1 MPCTNSVASEDFAD
15 FIAPY
20 FTAPEEFMRSQGT
33 DCIDFVNSTLAVVYV
48 PLSTVTPFT
57 YTSYTYSAVPKLYS
71 LLDVTSMDTAGIT
84 AASELPVLG
93 NQGAGVIV
101 GFVDTGINY
110 TDSLFRN
117 ADGSTR
123 IIGIWDQTIEPTT
136 ALDTGAFQDSDK
148 PRSISEEFNS
158 EDSRNLNL
166 SVNSNSSTNSSNFD
180 YINNGSLETAFDF
193 PALYGTQY
201 TAAQINQ
208 ALNSDDPASI
218 VPTRDENGHGTF
230 LASIAAGNRD
240 ERAGFSGAAP
250 RASIAMVKLK
260 PAKQYLRDFYLIQDG
275 TDAYQENDIMMG
287 VSYLY
292 FLARK
297 YSMPLVVCI
306 PLGTNMGSHMGMSRL
321 GQYLNQVS
329 LSNGSAVITAAGNET
344 GARHHFRAVMDAD
357 TDEVT
362 AELRVGEREAGF
374 SMELWAEDVGVYTV
388 GFISPTGEV
397 AREISVPLR
406 GENTVSFLLEQSQ
419 ITVYTQIADVSA
431 GSQFIFMRF
440 EKPMSGIWRILIRN
454 SLDIRETFHLWLP
467 VRGFISDETYFLRP
481 DPDTIV
487 TDPGNAQYP
496 ITVTA
501 YDHTRNSIYIHA
513 SRGYSRSG
521 QIKPDLAAPGV
532 NILGASASGRRLTR
546 MSGTS
551 VSAAHLAG
559 AAAILLHWG
568 VLDGNYPYLNTPVL
582 KSIFVRGAQRNPALT
597 YPNREFGYGTL
608 DLYEAFLRLR
618 NI

>member
-1 MPCTNSVASEDFAD
+1 MSCTNSVASEDFAD

-20 FTAPEEFMRSQGT
+20 FTTPEEFIRSQGT

-48 PLSTVTPFT
+48 PLSTVTPST

-71 LLDVTSMDTAGIT
+71 LLDVTSMDAAGIT
-84 AASELPVLG
+84 PAGELPVLN

-117 ADGSTR
+117 VDGSTR
-123 IIGIWDQTIEPTT
+123 IIGIWDQTNN
-136 ALDTGAFQDSDK
+136 SD
-148 PRSISEEFNS
+148 
-158 EDSRNLNL
+158 
-166 SVNSNSSTNSSNFD
+166 NSNNIEN
-180 YINNGSLETAFDF
+180 ETVKPFSAFS
-193 PALYGTQY
+193 ALYGTQY
-201 TAAQINQ
+201 TAEEINL
-208 ALNSDDPASI
+208 ALNSDNPASI

-250 RASIAMVKLK
+250 QASIAMVKLK

-275 TDAYQENDIMMG
+275 AEAYQENDIMMG

-306 PLGTNMGSHMGMSRL
+306 PLGTNIGSHMGMSRL

-374 SMELWAEDVGVYTV
+374 SMELWAENMGVYTV

-406 GENTVSFLLEQSQ
+406 GENTVSFLLEQTQ

-440 EKPMSGIWRILIRN
+440 ETPMSGIWRILIRN

-467 VRGFISDETYFLRP
+467 VRGFITDETYFLRP
-481 DPDTIV
+481 DPDTII
-487 TDPGNAQYP
+487 TDPGNARYP

-501 YDHTRNSIYIHA
+501 YDHTKNSIYIHA
-513 SRGYSRSG
+513 SRGYSLSG
-521 QIKPDLAAPGV
+521 RIKPDLAAPGV
-532 NILGASASGRRLTR
+532 NILGASVSGRRLTR

-559 AAAILLHWG
+559 AAAILLNWG
-568 VLDGNYPYLNTPVL
+568 VLNANYPYLNTPVL

-608 DLYEAFLRLR
+608 VLYEAFLHLR
-618 NI
+618 NL

>member
-1 MPCTNSVASEDFAD
+1 MSCTNSVASEDFAD

-20 FTAPEEFMRSQGT
+20 FTTPEEFIRSQGT

-48 PLSTVTPFT
+48 PLSTVTPST

-71 LLDVTSMDTAGIT
+71 LLDVTSMDAAGIT
-84 AASELPVLG
+84 PAGELPVLN

-117 ADGSTR
+117 VDGSTR
-123 IIGIWDQTIEPTT
+123 IIGIWDQTNN
-136 ALDTGAFQDSDK
+136 SD
-148 PRSISEEFNS
+148 
-158 EDSRNLNL
+158 
-166 SVNSNSSTNSSNFD
+166 NSNNIEN
-180 YINNGSLETAFDF
+180 ETAKPFSAF
-193 PALYGTQY
+193 SALYGTQY
-201 TAAQINQ
+201 TAEEINL
-208 ALNSDDPASI
+208 ALSSDNPASI

-250 RASIAMVKLK
+250 QASIAMVKLK

-275 TDAYQENDIMMG
+275 ADAYQENDIMMG

-344 GARHHFRAVMDAD
+344 GARHHFRAVMDAS

-374 SMELWAEDVGVYTV
+374 SMELWAENMGVYTV

-406 GENTVSFLLEQSQ
+406 GENTVSFLLEQTQ

-440 EKPMSGIWRILIRN
+440 ENPMSGIWRILIRN

-467 VRGFISDETYFLRP
+467 VRGFITDETYFLRP
-481 DPDTIV
+481 DPDTII
-487 TDPGNAQYP
+487 TDPGNARYP

-501 YDHTRNSIYIHA
+501 YDHTKNSIYIHA
-513 SRGYSRSG
+513 SRGYSLSG
-521 QIKPDLAAPGV
+521 RIKPDLAAPGV
-532 NILGASASGRRLTR
+532 NILGASVSGRRLTR

-559 AAAILLHWG
+559 AAAILLNWG
-568 VLDGNYPYLNTPVL
+568 VLNANYPYLNTPVL

-608 DLYEAFLRLR
+608 NLYEAFLHLR
-618 NI
+618 NL

>member
-1 MPCTNSVASEDFAD
+1 MSCTNSVASEDFAD

-20 FTAPEEFMRSQGT
+20 FTTPEEFIRSQGT

-48 PLSTVTPFT
+48 PLSTVTPST

-71 LLDVTSMDTAGIT
+71 LLDVTSMDAAGIT
-84 AASELPVLG
+84 PAGELPVLN

-117 ADGSTR
+117 VDGSTR
-123 IIGIWDQTIEPTT
+123 IIGIWDQTNN
-136 ALDTGAFQDSDK
+136 SD
-148 PRSISEEFNS
+148 
-158 EDSRNLNL
+158 
-166 SVNSNSSTNSSNFD
+166 NSNNIEN
-180 YINNGSLETAFDF
+180 ETAKPFSAF
-193 PALYGTQY
+193 SALYGTQY
-201 TAAQINQ
+201 TAEEINL
-208 ALNSDDPASI
+208 ALNSDNPASI

-250 RASIAMVKLK
+250 QASIAMVKLK

-275 TDAYQENDIMMG
+275 ADAYQENDLMMG

-374 SMELWAEDVGVYTV
+374 SMELWAENMGAYTV

-406 GENTVSFLLEQSQ
+406 GENTVSFLLEQTQ
-419 ITVYTQIADVSA
+419 ITVYTQIADVSS

-440 EKPMSGIWRILIRN
+440 ENPMSGIWRILIRN
-454 SLDIRETFHLWLP
+454 SLDIRETFHIWLP

-481 DPDTIV
+481 DPDTTI
-487 TDPGNAQYP
+487 TDPGNARYP

-501 YDHTRNSIYIHA
+501 YDHTKNSIYIHA
-513 SRGYSRSG
+513 SRGYSLSG
-521 QIKPDLAAPGV
+521 RIKPDLAAPGV
-532 NILGASASGRRLTR
+532 NILGASVSGRRLTR

-559 AAAILLHWG
+559 AAAILLNWG
-568 VLDGNYPYLNTPVL
+568 VLNANYPYLNTPVL

-608 DLYEAFLRLR
+608 NLYEAFLHLR
-618 NI
+618 NL

>member
-1 MPCTNSVASEDFAD
+1 MSCTNSVASEDFAD

-20 FTAPEEFMRSQGT
+20 FTTPEEFIRSQGT

-71 LLDVTSMDTAGIT
+71 LLDVTSMDAAGIT
-84 AASELPVLG
+84 PAGELPVLN

-117 ADGSTR
+117 VDGSTR
-123 IIGIWDQTIEPTT
+123 IIGIWDQTNN
-136 ALDTGAFQDSDK
+136 SD
-148 PRSISEEFNS
+148 
-158 EDSRNLNL
+158 
-166 SVNSNSSTNSSNFD
+166 NSNNIEN
-180 YINNGSLETAFDF
+180 ETVKPFSAFS
-193 PALYGTQY
+193 ALYGTQY
-201 TAAQINQ
+201 TADEINL
-208 ALNSDDPASI
+208 ALNSDNPASI

-250 RASIAMVKLK
+250 QASIAMVKLK

-275 TDAYQENDIMMG
+275 AEAYQENDIMMG

-306 PLGTNMGSHMGMSRL
+306 PLGTNIGSHMGMSRL

-374 SMELWAEDVGVYTV
+374 SMELWAENMGVYTV

-406 GENTVSFLLEQSQ
+406 GENTVSFLLEQTQ

-440 EKPMSGIWRILIRN
+440 ENPMSGIWRILIRN

-467 VRGFISDETYFLRP
+467 VRGFITDETYFLRP
-481 DPDTIV
+481 DPDTTI

-532 NILGASASGRRLTR
+532 NILGASASGIRLTR

-551 VSAAHLAG
+551 VAAAHLAG

-568 VLDGNYPYLNTPVL
+568 LLNGSYPYLNTPVL

-597 YPNREFGYGTL
+597 YPNREYGYGTL
-608 DLYEAFLRLR
+608 DLHEAFLHLR
-618 NI
+618 NL

>member
-1 MPCTNSVASEDFAD
+1 MSCTNSVASEDFAD

-20 FTAPEEFMRSQGT
+20 FTTPEEFIRSQGT

-48 PLSTVTPFT
+48 PLSTVTPST

-71 LLDVTSMDTAGIT
+71 LLDVTSMDAAGIT
-84 AASELPVLG
+84 PAGELPVLN

-117 ADGSTR
+117 VDGSTR
-123 IIGIWDQTIEPTT
+123 IIGIWDQTNN
-136 ALDTGAFQDSDK
+136 SD
-148 PRSISEEFNS
+148 
-158 EDSRNLNL
+158 
-166 SVNSNSSTNSSNFD
+166 NSNNIEN
-180 YINNGSLETAFDF
+180 ETVKPFSAFS
-193 PALYGTQY
+193 ALYGTQY
-201 TAAQINQ
+201 TAEEINL
-208 ALNSDDPASI
+208 ALNSDNPASI

-250 RASIAMVKLK
+250 QASIAMVKLK

-275 TDAYQENDIMMG
+275 AEAYQENDIMMG

-306 PLGTNMGSHMGMSRL
+306 PLGTNIGSHMGMSRL

-374 SMELWAEDVGVYTV
+374 SMELWAENMGVYTV

-406 GENTVSFLLEQSQ
+406 GENTVSFLLEQTQ

-440 EKPMSGIWRILIRN
+440 ENPMSGIWRILIRN

-467 VRGFISDETYFLRP
+467 VRGFITDETYFLRP
-481 DPDTIV
+481 DPDTII
-487 TDPGNAQYP
+487 TDPGNARYP

-501 YDHTRNSIYIHA
+501 YDHTKNSIYIHA
-513 SRGYSRSG
+513 SRGYSLSG
-521 QIKPDLAAPGV
+521 RIKPDLAAPGV
-532 NILGASASGRRLTR
+532 NILGASVSGIHLTR

-559 AAAILLHWG
+559 AAAILLNWG
-568 VLDGNYPYLNTPVL
+568 VLNANYPYLNTPVL

-608 DLYEAFLRLR
+608 DLYEAFLHLR
-618 NI
+618 NL

>member
-1 MPCTNSVASEDFAD
+1 MSCTNSVASEDFAD

-20 FTAPEEFMRSQGT
+20 FTTPEEFIRSQGT

-48 PLSTVTPFT
+48 PLSTVTPST

-71 LLDVTSMDTAGIT
+71 LLDVTSMDAAGIT
-84 AASELPVLG
+84 PAGELPVLN

-117 ADGSTR
+117 VDGSTR
-123 IIGIWDQTIEPTT
+123 IIGIWDQTNN
-136 ALDTGAFQDSDK
+136 SD
-148 PRSISEEFNS
+148 
-158 EDSRNLNL
+158 
-166 SVNSNSSTNSSNFD
+166 NSNNIEN
-180 YINNGSLETAFDF
+180 ETAKPFSAF
-193 PALYGTQY
+193 SALYGTQY
-201 TAAQINQ
+201 TAEEINL
-208 ALNSDDPASI
+208 ALNSDNPASI

-250 RASIAMVKLK
+250 QASIAMVKLK

-275 TDAYQENDIMMG
+275 AEAYQENDIMMG

-344 GARHHFRAVMDAD
+344 GARHHFQAVMNAD
-357 TDEVT
+357 TDEIT
-362 AELRVGEREAGF
+362 AELRVGEQETGF
-374 SMELWAEDVGVYTV
+374 SMELWANEVGVYTV

-397 AREISVPLR
+397 AKEIPVPLR
-406 GENTVSFLLEQSQ
+406 GENTLSFLLEQTQ

-440 EKPMSGIWRILIRN
+440 ERPMSGIWRILIRN

-481 DPDTIV
+481 DPDTTI

-532 NILGASASGRRLTR
+532 NILGASASGIRLTR

-551 VSAAHLAG
+551 VAAAHLAG

-568 VLDGNYPYLNTPVL
+568 LLNGSYPYLNTPVL

-597 YPNREFGYGTL
+597 YPNREYGYGTL
-608 DLYEAFLRLR
+608 DLHEAFLHLR
-618 NI
+618 NL

>member
-1 MPCTNSVASEDFAD
+1 MSCTNSVASEDFAD

-20 FTAPEEFMRSQGT
+20 FTTPEEFIRSQGT

-48 PLSTVTPFT
+48 PLSTVTPST

-71 LLDVTSMDTAGIT
+71 LLDVTSMDAAGIT
-84 AASELPVLG
+84 PAGELPVLN

-117 ADGSTR
+117 VDGSTR
-123 IIGIWDQTIEPTT
+123 IIGIWDQTNN
-136 ALDTGAFQDSDK
+136 SD
-148 PRSISEEFNS
+148 
-158 EDSRNLNL
+158 
-166 SVNSNSSTNSSNFD
+166 NSNNIEN
-180 YINNGSLETAFDF
+180 ETAKPFSAF
-193 PALYGTQY
+193 SALYGTQY
-201 TAAQINQ
+201 TAEEINL
-208 ALNSDDPASI
+208 ALNSDNPASI

-250 RASIAMVKLK
+250 QASIAMVKLK

-275 TDAYQENDIMMG
+275 ADAYQENDIMMG

-306 PLGTNMGSHMGMSRL
+306 PLGTNIGSHMGMSRL

-344 GARHHFRAVMDAD
+344 GARHHFRAVMDAS

-374 SMELWAEDVGVYTV
+374 SMELWAENMGVYTV

-406 GENTVSFLLEQSQ
+406 GENTVSFLLEQTQ

-440 EKPMSGIWRILIRN
+440 ENPMSGIWRILIRN

-467 VRGFISDETYFLRP
+467 VRGFITDETYFLRP
-481 DPDTIV
+481 DPDTTI
-487 TDPGNAQYP
+487 TDPGNARYP

-501 YDHTRNSIYIHA
+501 YDHTKNSIYIHA
-513 SRGYSRSG
+513 SRGYSLSG
-521 QIKPDLAAPGV
+521 RIKPDLAAPGV
-532 NILGASASGRRLTR
+532 NILGASVSGRRLTR

-559 AAAILLHWG
+559 AAAILLNWG
-568 VLDGNYPYLNTPVL
+568 VLNANYPYLNTPVL

-608 DLYEAFLRLR
+608 NLYEAFLHLR
-618 NI
+618 NL

>member
-1 MPCTNSVASEDFAD
+1 MSCTNSVASEDFAD

-20 FTAPEEFMRSQGT
+20 FTTPEEYIRSQGT

-48 PLSTVTPFT
+48 PLSTVTPST

-71 LLDVTSMDTAGIT
+71 LLDVTSMDAAGIT
-84 AASELPVLG
+84 PAGELPVLN

-117 ADGSTR
+117 VDGSTR
-123 IIGIWDQTIEPTT
+123 IIGIWDQTNN
-136 ALDTGAFQDSDK
+136 SD
-148 PRSISEEFNS
+148 
-158 EDSRNLNL
+158 
-166 SVNSNSSTNSSNFD
+166 NSNNIEN
-180 YINNGSLETAFDF
+180 ETAKPFSAF
-193 PALYGTQY
+193 SALYGTQY
-201 TAAQINQ
+201 TAEEINL
-208 ALNSDDPASI
+208 ALNSDNPASI

-250 RASIAMVKLK
+250 QASIAMVKLK

-275 TDAYQENDIMMG
+275 AEAYQENDIMMG

-306 PLGTNMGSHMGMSRL
+306 PLGTNIGSHMGMSRL

-374 SMELWAEDVGVYTV
+374 SMELWAENMGAYTV

-406 GENTVSFLLEQSQ
+406 GENTVSFLLEQTQ
-419 ITVYTQIADVSA
+419 ITVYTQIADVSS

-440 EKPMSGIWRILIRN
+440 ENPMSGIWRILIRN
-454 SLDIRETFHLWLP
+454 SLDIRETFHIWLP

-481 DPDTIV
+481 DPDTII
-487 TDPGNAQYP
+487 TDPGNARYP

-501 YDHTRNSIYIHA
+501 YDHTKNSIYIHA
-513 SRGYSRSG
+513 SRGYSLSG
-521 QIKPDLAAPGV
+521 RIKPDLAAPGV
-532 NILGASASGRRLTR
+532 NILGASVSGRRLTR

-559 AAAILLHWG
+559 AAAILLNWG
-568 VLDGNYPYLNTPVL
+568 VLNANYPYLNTPVL

-608 DLYEAFLRLR
+608 NLYEAFLHLR
-618 NI
+618 NL

>member
-1 MPCTNSVASEDFAD
+1 MSCTNSVASEDFAD

-20 FTAPEEFMRSQGT
+20 FTTPEEYIRSQGT

-48 PLSTVTPFT
+48 PLSTVTPST

-71 LLDVTSMDTAGIT
+71 LLDVTSMDAAGIT
-84 AASELPVLG
+84 PAGELPVLN

-117 ADGSTR
+117 VDGSTR
-123 IIGIWDQTIEPTT
+123 IIGIWDQTNN
-136 ALDTGAFQDSDK
+136 SD
-148 PRSISEEFNS
+148 
-158 EDSRNLNL
+158 
-166 SVNSNSSTNSSNFD
+166 NSNNIEN
-180 YINNGSLETAFDF
+180 ETAKPFSAF
-193 PALYGTQY
+193 SALYGTQY
-201 TAAQINQ
+201 TAEEINL
-208 ALNSDDPASI
+208 ALNSDNPASI

-250 RASIAMVKLK
+250 QASIAMVKLK

-275 TDAYQENDIMMG
+275 AEAYQENDIMMG

-374 SMELWAEDVGVYTV
+374 SMELWAENMGAYTV

-406 GENTVSFLLEQSQ
+406 GENTVSFLLEQTQ

-440 EKPMSGIWRILIRN
+440 ENPMSGIWRILIRN
-454 SLDIRETFHLWLP
+454 SLDIRETFHIWLP

-481 DPDTIV
+481 DPDTII
-487 TDPGNAQYP
+487 TDPGNARYP

-501 YDHTRNSIYIHA
+501 YDHTKNSIYIHA
-513 SRGYSRSG
+513 SRGYSLSG
-521 QIKPDLAAPGV
+521 RIKPDLAAPGV
-532 NILGASASGRRLTR
+532 NILGASVSGRRLTR

-559 AAAILLHWG
+559 AAAILLNWG
-568 VLDGNYPYLNTPVL
+568 VLNANYPYLNTPVL

-608 DLYEAFLRLR
+608 NLYEAFLHLR
-618 NI
+618 NL

>member
-1 MPCTNSVASEDFAD
+1 MSCTNSVASEDFAD

-20 FTAPEEFMRSQGT
+20 FTTPEEFIRSQGT

-48 PLSTVTPFT
+48 PLSTVTPST

-71 LLDVTSMDTAGIT
+71 LLDVTSMDAAGIT
-84 AASELPVLG
+84 PAGELPVLN

-117 ADGSTR
+117 VDGSTR
-123 IIGIWDQTIEPTT
+123 IIGIWDQTNN
-136 ALDTGAFQDSDK
+136 SD
-148 PRSISEEFNS
+148 
-158 EDSRNLNL
+158 
-166 SVNSNSSTNSSNFD
+166 NSNNIENK
-180 YINNGSLETAFDF
+180 TAKPFSAF
-193 PALYGTQY
+193 SALYGTQY
-201 TAAQINQ
+201 TAEEINL
-208 ALNSDDPASI
+208 ALNSDNPASI

-250 RASIAMVKLK
+250 QASIAMVKLK

-275 TDAYQENDIMMG
+275 AEAYQENDIMMG

-306 PLGTNMGSHMGMSRL
+306 PLGTNIGSHMGMSRL

-344 GARHHFRAVMDAD
+344 GARHHFRAVMDAS

-374 SMELWAEDVGVYTV
+374 SMELWAENMGVYTV

-406 GENTVSFLLEQSQ
+406 GENTVSFLLEQTQ

-440 EKPMSGIWRILIRN
+440 ENPMSGIWRILIRN

-467 VRGFISDETYFLRP
+467 VRGFITDETYFLRP
-481 DPDTIV
+481 DPDTII
-487 TDPGNAQYP
+487 TDPGNARYP

-501 YDHTRNSIYIHA
+501 YDHTKNSIYIHA
-513 SRGYSRSG
+513 SRGYSLSG
-521 QIKPDLAAPGV
+521 RIKPDLAAPGV
-532 NILGASASGRRLTR
+532 NILGASVSGRRLTR

-559 AAAILLHWG
+559 AAAILLNWG
-568 VLDGNYPYLNTPVL
+568 VLNANYPYLNTPVL

-608 DLYEAFLRLR
+608 DLYEAFLHLR
-618 NI
+618 NL

>member
-1 MPCTNSVASEDFAD
+1 MSCTNSVASEDFAD

-20 FTAPEEFMRSQGT
+20 FTTPEEFIRSQGT
-33 DCIDFVNSTLAVVYV
+33 DCVDFVNSTLAVVYV
-48 PLSTVTPFT
+48 PLSTVTPST

-71 LLDVTSMDTAGIT
+71 LLDVTSMDAAGIT
-84 AASELPVLG
+84 TASGLPALG

-117 ADGSTR
+117 VDGSTR
-123 IIGIWDQTIEPTT
+123 IIGIWDQTNN
-136 ALDTGAFQDSDK
+136 SD
-148 PRSISEEFNS
+148 
-158 EDSRNLNL
+158 
-166 SVNSNSSTNSSNFD
+166 NSNNIEN
-180 YINNGSLETAFDF
+180 ETAKPFSAF
-193 PALYGTQY
+193 SALYGTQY
-201 TAAQINQ
+201 TAEEINL
-208 ALNSDDPASI
+208 ALNSDNPASI

-275 TDAYQENDIMMG
+275 AEAYQENDIMMG

-374 SMELWAEDVGVYTV
+374 SMELWAENMGAYTV

-406 GENTVSFLLEQSQ
+406 GENTVSFLLEQTQ

-440 EKPMSGIWRILIRN
+440 ENPMSGIWRILIRN
-454 SLDIRETFHLWLP
+454 SLDIRETFHIWLP

-481 DPDTIV
+481 DPDTTI
-487 TDPGNAQYP
+487 TDPGNARYP

-513 SRGYSRSG
+513 SRGYSLSG
-521 QIKPDLAAPGV
+521 RIKPDLAAPGV
-532 NILGASASGRRLTR
+532 NILGASVSGRRLTR

-559 AAAILLHWG
+559 AAAILLNWG

-597 YPNREFGYGTL
+597 YPNREFGYGML

-618 NI
+618 NL

>member
-1 MPCTNSVASEDFAD
+1 MSCTNSVASEDFAD

-20 FTAPEEFMRSQGT
+20 FTTPEEFIRSQGT

-48 PLSTVTPFT
+48 PLSTVTPST

-71 LLDVTSMDTAGIT
+71 LLDVTSMDAAGIT
-84 AASELPVLG
+84 PAGELPVLN

-117 ADGSTR
+117 VDGSTR
-123 IIGIWDQTIEPTT
+123 IIGIWDQTNN
-136 ALDTGAFQDSDK
+136 SD
-148 PRSISEEFNS
+148 
-158 EDSRNLNL
+158 
-166 SVNSNSSTNSSNFD
+166 NSNNIEN
-180 YINNGSLETAFDF
+180 ETAKPFSAF
-193 PALYGTQY
+193 SALYGTQY
-201 TAAQINQ
+201 TAEEINL
-208 ALNSDDPASI
+208 ALNSDNPASI

-250 RASIAMVKLK
+250 QASIAMVKLK

-275 TDAYQENDIMMG
+275 AEAYQENDIMMG

-306 PLGTNMGSHMGMSRL
+306 PLGTNIGSHMGMSRL

-344 GARHHFRAVMDAD
+344 GARHHFRAVMDAS

-374 SMELWAEDVGVYTV
+374 SMELWAENMGVYTV

-406 GENTVSFLLEQSQ
+406 GENTVSFLLEQTQ

-440 EKPMSGIWRILIRN
+440 ENPMSGIWRILIRN

-467 VRGFISDETYFLRP
+467 VRGFITDETYFLRP
-481 DPDTIV
+481 DPDTII
-487 TDPGNAQYP
+487 TDPGNARYP

-501 YDHTRNSIYIHA
+501 YDHTKNSIYIHA
-513 SRGYSRSG
+513 SRGYSLSG
-521 QIKPDLAAPGV
+521 RIKPDLAAPGV
-532 NILGASASGRRLTR
+532 NILGASVSGRRLTR

-559 AAAILLHWG
+559 AAAILLNWG
-568 VLDGNYPYLNTPVL
+568 VLNANYPYLNTPVL

-608 DLYEAFLRLR
+608 DLYEAFLHLR
-618 NI
+618 NL

>member
-1 MPCTNSVASEDFAD
+1 MSCTNSVASEDFAD

-20 FTAPEEFMRSQGT
+20 FTTPEEFIRSQGT

-48 PLSTVTPFT
+48 PLSTVTPST

-71 LLDVTSMDTAGIT
+71 LLDVTSMDAAGIT
-84 AASELPVLG
+84 PAGELPVLN

-117 ADGSTR
+117 VDGSTR
-123 IIGIWDQTIEPTT
+123 IIGIWDQTNN
-136 ALDTGAFQDSDK
+136 SD
-148 PRSISEEFNS
+148 
-158 EDSRNLNL
+158 
-166 SVNSNSSTNSSNFD
+166 NSNNIEN
-180 YINNGSLETAFDF
+180 ETAKPFSAF
-193 PALYGTQY
+193 SALYGTQY
-201 TAAQINQ
+201 TAEEINL
-208 ALNSDDPASI
+208 ALNSDNPASI

-240 ERAGFSGAAP
+240 ERAGFSGASP
-250 RASIAMVKLK
+250 QASIAMVKLK

-275 TDAYQENDIMMG
+275 ADAYQENDIMMG

-374 SMELWAEDVGVYTV
+374 SMELWAENMGAYTV

-406 GENTVSFLLEQSQ
+406 GENTVSFLLEQTQ
-419 ITVYTQIADVSA
+419 ITVYTQIADVSS

-440 EKPMSGIWRILIRN
+440 ENPMSGIWRILIRN
-454 SLDIRETFHLWLP
+454 SLDIRETFHIWLP

-481 DPDTIV
+481 DPDTII
-487 TDPGNAQYP
+487 TDPGNARYP

-501 YDHTRNSIYIHA
+501 YDHTKNSIYIHA
-513 SRGYSRSG
+513 SRGYSLSG
-521 QIKPDLAAPGV
+521 RIKPDLAAPGV
-532 NILGASASGRRLTR
+532 NILGASVSGRRLTR

-559 AAAILLHWG
+559 AAAILLNWG
-568 VLDGNYPYLNTPVL
+568 VLNANYPYLNTPVL

-608 DLYEAFLRLR
+608 NLYEAFLHLR
-618 NI
+618 NL

>member
-1 MPCTNSVASEDFAD
+1 MSCTNSVASEDFAD

-20 FTAPEEFMRSQGT
+20 FTTPEEFIRSQGT

-48 PLSTVTPFT
+48 PLSTVTPST

-71 LLDVTSMDTAGIT
+71 LLDVTSMDAAGIT
-84 AASELPVLG
+84 AAGELPVLN

-117 ADGSTR
+117 VDGSTR
-123 IIGIWDQTIEPTT
+123 IIGIWDQTNN
-136 ALDTGAFQDSDK
+136 SD
-148 PRSISEEFNS
+148 
-158 EDSRNLNL
+158 
-166 SVNSNSSTNSSNFD
+166 NSNNIEN
-180 YINNGSLETAFDF
+180 ETAKPFSAF
-193 PALYGTQY
+193 SALYGTQY
-201 TAAQINQ
+201 TAEEINL
-208 ALNSDDPASI
+208 ALNSDNPASI

-250 RASIAMVKLK
+250 QASIAMVKLK

-275 TDAYQENDIMMG
+275 ADAYQENDIMMG

-344 GARHHFRAVMDAD
+344 GARHHFRAVMDAS

-374 SMELWAEDVGVYTV
+374 SMELWAENMGVYTV

-406 GENTVSFLLEQSQ
+406 GENTVSFLLEQTR
-419 ITVYTQIADVSA
+419 ITVYTQIADASA

-440 EKPMSGIWRILIRN
+440 ENPMSGIWRILIRN
-454 SLDIRETFHLWLP
+454 SLDIRETFHIWLP
-467 VRGFISDETYFLRP
+467 VRGFITDETYFLRP
-481 DPDTIV
+481 DPDTII
-487 TDPGNAQYP
+487 TDPGNARYP

-501 YDHTRNSIYIHA
+501 YDHTKNSIYIHA
-513 SRGYSRSG
+513 SRGYSLSG
-521 QIKPDLAAPGV
+521 RIKPDLAAPGV
-532 NILGASASGRRLTR
+532 NILGASVSGRRLTR

-559 AAAILLHWG
+559 AAAILLNWG
-568 VLDGNYPYLNTPVL
+568 VLNANYPYLNTPVL

-608 DLYEAFLRLR
+608 NLYEAFLHLR
-618 NI
+618 NL

>member
-1 MPCTNSVASEDFAD
+1 MSCTNSVASEDFAD

-20 FTAPEEFMRSQGT
+20 FTTPEEFIRSQGT

-48 PLSTVTPFT
+48 PLSTVTPST

-71 LLDVTSMDTAGIT
+71 LLDVTSMDAAGIT
-84 AASELPVLG
+84 PAGELPVLN

-117 ADGSTR
+117 VDGSTR
-123 IIGIWDQTIEPTT
+123 IIGIWDQTNN
-136 ALDTGAFQDSDK
+136 SD
-148 PRSISEEFNS
+148 
-158 EDSRNLNL
+158 
-166 SVNSNSSTNSSNFD
+166 NSNNIEN
-180 YINNGSLETAFDF
+180 ETVKPFSAFS
-193 PALYGTQY
+193 ALYGTQY
-201 TAAQINQ
+201 TAEEINL
-208 ALNSDDPASI
+208 ALNSDNPASI

-250 RASIAMVKLK
+250 QASIAMVKLK

-275 TDAYQENDIMMG
+275 AEAYQENDIMMG

-344 GARHHFRAVMDAD
+344 GARHHFRAVMDAS

-374 SMELWAEDVGVYTV
+374 SMELWAENMGVYTV

-406 GENTVSFLLEQSQ
+406 GENTVSFLLEQTQ

-440 EKPMSGIWRILIRN
+440 ENPMSGIWRILIRN
-454 SLDIRETFHLWLP
+454 SLDIRETFHIWLP

-481 DPDTIV
+481 DPDTII
-487 TDPGNAQYP
+487 TDPGNARYP

-501 YDHTRNSIYIHA
+501 YDHTKNSIYIHA
-513 SRGYSRSG
+513 SRGYSLSG
-521 QIKPDLAAPGV
+521 RIKPDLAAPGV
-532 NILGASASGRRLTR
+532 NILGASVSGRRLTR

-559 AAAILLHWG
+559 AAAILLNWG
-568 VLDGNYPYLNTPVL
+568 VLNANYPYLNTPVL

-608 DLYEAFLRLR
+608 DLYEAFLHLR
-618 NI
+618 NL

>member
-1 MPCTNSVASEDFAD
+1 MSCTNSVASEDFAD

-20 FTAPEEFMRSQGT
+20 FTTPEEFIRSQGT

-48 PLSTVTPFT
+48 PLSTVTPST

-71 LLDVTSMDTAGIT
+71 LLDVTSMDAAGIT
-84 AASELPVLG
+84 PAGELPVLN

-117 ADGSTR
+117 VDGSTR
-123 IIGIWDQTIEPTT
+123 IIGIWDQTNN
-136 ALDTGAFQDSDK
+136 SD
-148 PRSISEEFNS
+148 
-158 EDSRNLNL
+158 
-166 SVNSNSSTNSSNFD
+166 NSNNIEN
-180 YINNGSLETAFDF
+180 ETAKPFSAF
-193 PALYGTQY
+193 SALYGTQY
-201 TAAQINQ
+201 TAEEINL
-208 ALNSDDPASI
+208 ALNSDNPASI

-250 RASIAMVKLK
+250 QASIAMVKLK
-260 PAKQYLRDFYLIQDG
+260 PAKQYLRDFYLIRDG
-275 TDAYQENDIMMG
+275 ADAYQENDIMMG

-374 SMELWAEDVGVYTV
+374 SMELWAENMGVYTV

-406 GENTVSFLLEQSQ
+406 GENTVSFLLEQTQ

-440 EKPMSGIWRILIRN
+440 ENPMSGIWRILIRN

-467 VRGFISDETYFLRP
+467 IRGFITDETYFLRP
-481 DPDTIV
+481 DPDTII
-487 TDPGNAQYP
+487 TDPGNARYP

-501 YDHTRNSIYIHA
+501 YDHTKNSIYIHA
-513 SRGYSRSG
+513 SRGYSLSG
-521 QIKPDLAAPGV
+521 RIKPDLAAPGV
-532 NILGASASGRRLTR
+532 NILGASVSGRRLTR

-559 AAAILLHWG
+559 AAAILLNWG
-568 VLDGNYPYLNTPVL
+568 VLNANYPYLNTPVL

-608 DLYEAFLRLR
+608 NLYEAFLHLR
-618 NI
+618 NL

>member
-1 MPCTNSVASEDFAD
+1 MSCTNSVASEDFAD

-20 FTAPEEFMRSQGT
+20 FTTPEEFIRSQGT

-71 LLDVTSMDTAGIT
+71 LLDVTSMDAAGIT
-84 AASELPVLG
+84 PAGELPVLN

-117 ADGSTR
+117 VDGSTR
-123 IIGIWDQTIEPTT
+123 IIGIWDQTNN
-136 ALDTGAFQDSDK
+136 SD
-148 PRSISEEFNS
+148 
-158 EDSRNLNL
+158 
-166 SVNSNSSTNSSNFD
+166 NSNNIEN
-180 YINNGSLETAFDF
+180 ETVKPFSAFS
-193 PALYGTQY
+193 ALYGTQY
-201 TAAQINQ
+201 TAEEINL
-208 ALNSDDPASI
+208 ALNSDNPASI

-250 RASIAMVKLK
+250 QASIAMVKLK

-275 TDAYQENDIMMG
+275 AEAYQENDIMMG

-344 GARHHFRAVMDAD
+344 GARHHFRAVMDAS

-374 SMELWAEDVGVYTV
+374 SIELWAENMGVYTV

-406 GENTVSFLLEQSQ
+406 GENTVSFLLEQTQ

-440 EKPMSGIWRILIRN
+440 ENPMSGIWRILIRN
-454 SLDIRETFHLWLP
+454 SLDIRETFHIWLP

-481 DPDTIV
+481 DPDTII
-487 TDPGNAQYP
+487 TDPGNARYP

-501 YDHTRNSIYIHA
+501 YDHTKNSIYIHA
-513 SRGYSRSG
+513 SRGYSLSG
-521 QIKPDLAAPGV
+521 RIKPDLAAPGV
-532 NILGASASGRRLTR
+532 NILGASVSGRRLTR

-559 AAAILLHWG
+559 AAAILLNWG
-568 VLDGNYPYLNTPVL
+568 VLNANYPYLNTPVL

-608 DLYEAFLRLR
+608 DLYEAFLHLR
-618 NI
+618 NL

>member
-1 MPCTNSVASEDFAD
+1 MSCTNSVASEDFAD

-20 FTAPEEFMRSQGT
+20 FTTPEEFIRSQGT

-48 PLSTVTPFT
+48 PLSTVTPST

-71 LLDVTSMDTAGIT
+71 LLDVTSMDAAGIT
-84 AASELPVLG
+84 PAGELPVLN

-117 ADGSTR
+117 VDGSTR
-123 IIGIWDQTIEPTT
+123 IIGIWDQTNN
-136 ALDTGAFQDSDK
+136 SD
-148 PRSISEEFNS
+148 
-158 EDSRNLNL
+158 
-166 SVNSNSSTNSSNFD
+166 NSNNIEN
-180 YINNGSLETAFDF
+180 ETAKPFSAF
-193 PALYGTQY
+193 SALYGTQY
-201 TAAQINQ
+201 TAEEINL
-208 ALNSDDPASI
+208 ALNSDNPASI

-250 RASIAMVKLK
+250 QASIAMVKLK
-260 PAKQYLRDFYLIQDG
+260 PAKQYLRDFYLIRDG
-275 TDAYQENDIMMG
+275 ADAYQENDIMMG

-321 GQYLNQVS
+321 GHYLNQVS

-374 SMELWAEDVGVYTV
+374 SMELWAENMGAYTV

-406 GENTVSFLLEQSQ
+406 GENTVSFLLEQTQ

-431 GSQFIFMRF
+431 GRQFIFMRF
-440 EKPMSGIWRILIRN
+440 ENPMSGIWRILIRN
-454 SLDIRETFHLWLP
+454 SLDIRETFHIWLP

-481 DPDTIV
+481 DPDTII
-487 TDPGNAQYP
+487 TDPGNARYP

-501 YDHTRNSIYIHA
+501 YDHTKNSIYIHA
-513 SRGYSRSG
+513 SRGYSLSG
-521 QIKPDLAAPGV
+521 RIKPDLAAPGV
-532 NILGASASGRRLTR
+532 NILGASVSGRRLTR

-559 AAAILLHWG
+559 AAAILLNWG
-568 VLDGNYPYLNTPVL
+568 VLNANYPYLNTPVL

-608 DLYEAFLRLR
+608 NLYEAFLHLR
-618 NI
+618 NL

>member
-1 MPCTNSVASEDFAD
+1 MSCTNSVASEDFAD

-20 FTAPEEFMRSQGT
+20 FTTPEEFIRSQGT

-48 PLSTVTPFT
+48 PLSTVTPST

-71 LLDVTSMDTAGIT
+71 LLDVTSMDAAGIT
-84 AASELPVLG
+84 PAGELPVLN

-117 ADGSTR
+117 VDGSTR
-123 IIGIWDQTIEPTT
+123 IIGIWDQTNN
-136 ALDTGAFQDSDK
+136 SD
-148 PRSISEEFNS
+148 
-158 EDSRNLNL
+158 
-166 SVNSNSSTNSSNFD
+166 NSNNIEN
-180 YINNGSLETAFDF
+180 ETAKPISAFS
-193 PALYGTQY
+193 ALYGTQY
-201 TAAQINQ
+201 TAEEINL
-208 ALNSDDPASI
+208 ALNSDNPASI

-250 RASIAMVKLK
+250 QASIAMVKLK

-275 TDAYQENDIMMG
+275 AEAYQENDIMMG

-374 SMELWAEDVGVYTV
+374 SMELWAENMGAYTV

-406 GENTVSFLLEQSQ
+406 GENTVSFLLEQTQ

-440 EKPMSGIWRILIRN
+440 ENPMSGIWRILIRN
-454 SLDIRETFHLWLP
+454 SLDIRETFHIWLP

-481 DPDTIV
+481 DPDTTI
-487 TDPGNAQYP
+487 TDPGNARYP

-501 YDHTRNSIYIHA
+501 YDHTKNSIYIHA
-513 SRGYSRSG
+513 SRGYSLSG

-532 NILGASASGRRLTR
+532 NILGASVSGIHLTR

-559 AAAILLHWG
+559 AAAILLNWG
-568 VLDGNYPYLNTPVL
+568 VLNANYPYLNTPVL

-608 DLYEAFLRLR
+608 NLYEAFLHLR
-618 NI
+618 NL

>member
-1 MPCTNSVASEDFAD
+1 MSCTNSVASEDFAD

-20 FTAPEEFMRSQGT
+20 FTTPEEFIRSQGT

-48 PLSTVTPFT
+48 PLSTVTPST

-71 LLDVTSMDTAGIT
+71 LLDVTSMDAAGIT
-84 AASELPVLG
+84 PAGELPVLN

-117 ADGSTR
+117 VDGSTR
-123 IIGIWDQTIEPTT
+123 IIGIWDQTNN
-136 ALDTGAFQDSDK
+136 SD
-148 PRSISEEFNS
+148 
-158 EDSRNLNL
+158 
-166 SVNSNSSTNSSNFD
+166 NSNNIEN
-180 YINNGSLETAFDF
+180 ETTKPFSAFS
-193 PALYGTQY
+193 ALYGTQY
-201 TAAQINQ
+201 TAEEINL
-208 ALNSDDPASI
+208 ALNSDNPASI

-250 RASIAMVKLK
+250 QASIAMVKLK
-260 PAKQYLRDFYLIQDG
+260 PAKQYLRDFYLIRDG
-275 TDAYQENDIMMG
+275 ADAYQENDIMMG

-374 SMELWAEDVGVYTV
+374 SMELWAENMGAYTV

-406 GENTVSFLLEQSQ
+406 GENTVSFLLEQTQ

-440 EKPMSGIWRILIRN
+440 ENPMSGIWRILIRN
-454 SLDIRETFHLWLP
+454 SLDIRETFHIWLP

-481 DPDTIV
+481 DPDTII
-487 TDPGNAQYP
+487 TDPGNARYP

-501 YDHTRNSIYIHA
+501 YDHTKNSIYIHA
-513 SRGYSRSG
+513 SRGYSLSG
-521 QIKPDLAAPGV
+521 RIKPDLAAPGV
-532 NILGASASGRRLTR
+532 NILGASVSGRRLTR

-559 AAAILLHWG
+559 AAAILLNWG
-568 VLDGNYPYLNTPVL
+568 VLNANYPYLNTPVL

-608 DLYEAFLRLR
+608 NLYEAFLHLR
-618 NI
+618 NL

>member
-1 MPCTNSVASEDFAD
+1 MSCTNSVASEDFAD

-20 FTAPEEFMRSQGT
+20 FTTPEEFIRSQGT

-48 PLSTVTPFT
+48 PLSTVTPST

-71 LLDVTSMDTAGIT
+71 LLDVTSMDAAGIT
-84 AASELPVLG
+84 PAGELPVLN

-117 ADGSTR
+117 VDGSTR
-123 IIGIWDQTIEPTT
+123 IIGIWDQTNN
-136 ALDTGAFQDSDK
+136 SD
-148 PRSISEEFNS
+148 
-158 EDSRNLNL
+158 
-166 SVNSNSSTNSSNFD
+166 NSNNIEN
-180 YINNGSLETAFDF
+180 ETAKPFSAF
-193 PALYGTQY
+193 SALYGTQY
-201 TAAQINQ
+201 TAEEINL
-208 ALNSDDPASI
+208 ALNSDNPASI

-250 RASIAMVKLK
+250 QASIAMVKLK

-275 TDAYQENDIMMG
+275 AEAYQENDIMMG

-374 SMELWAEDVGVYTV
+374 SMELWAENMGAYTV

-406 GENTVSFLLEQSQ
+406 GENTVSFLLEQTQ
-419 ITVYTQIADVSA
+419 ITVYTQIADVSS

-440 EKPMSGIWRILIRN
+440 ENPMSGIWRILIRN
-454 SLDIRETFHLWLP
+454 SLDIRETFHIWLP

-481 DPDTIV
+481 DPDTTI
-487 TDPGNAQYP
+487 TDPGNARYP

-501 YDHTRNSIYIHA
+501 YDHTKNSIYIHA
-513 SRGYSRSG
+513 SRGYSLSG
-521 QIKPDLAAPGV
+521 RIKPDLAAPGV
-532 NILGASASGRRLTR
+532 NILGASVSGRRLTR

-559 AAAILLHWG
+559 AAAILLNWG
-568 VLDGNYPYLNTPVL
+568 VLNANYPYLNTPVL
-582 KSIFVRGAQRNPALT
+582 KSISVRGAQRNPALT

-608 DLYEAFLRLR
+608 NLYEAFLHLR
-618 NI
+618 NL

>member
-1 MPCTNSVASEDFAD
+1 MSCTNSVASEDFAD

-20 FTAPEEFMRSQGT
+20 FTTPEEFIRSQGT

-48 PLSTVTPFT
+48 PLSTVTPST

-71 LLDVTSMDTAGIT
+71 LLDVTSMDAAGIT
-84 AASELPVLG
+84 PAGELPVLN

-117 ADGSTR
+117 VDGSTR
-123 IIGIWDQTIEPTT
+123 IIGIWDQTNN
-136 ALDTGAFQDSDK
+136 SD
-148 PRSISEEFNS
+148 
-158 EDSRNLNL
+158 
-166 SVNSNSSTNSSNFD
+166 NSNNIEN
-180 YINNGSLETAFDF
+180 ETVKPFSAFS
-193 PALYGTQY
+193 ALYGTQY
-201 TAAQINQ
+201 TADEINL
-208 ALNSDDPASI
+208 ALNSDNPASI

-250 RASIAMVKLK
+250 QASIAMVKLK

-275 TDAYQENDIMMG
+275 AEAYQENDIMMG

-306 PLGTNMGSHMGMSRL
+306 PLGTNIGSHMGMSRL

-344 GARHHFRAVMDAD
+344 GARHHFRAVMDAS

-374 SMELWAEDVGVYTV
+374 SMELWAENMGVYTV

-406 GENTVSFLLEQSQ
+406 GENTVSFLLEQTQ

-440 EKPMSGIWRILIRN
+440 ENPMSGIWRILIRN

-467 VRGFISDETYFLRP
+467 IRGFITDETYFLRP
-481 DPDTIV
+481 DPDTII
-487 TDPGNAQYP
+487 TDPGNARYP

-501 YDHTRNSIYIHA
+501 YDHTKNSIYIHA
-513 SRGYSRSG
+513 SRGYSLSG
-521 QIKPDLAAPGV
+521 RIKPDLAAPGV
-532 NILGASASGRRLTR
+532 NILGASVSGRRLTR

-559 AAAILLHWG
+559 AAAILLNWG
-568 VLDGNYPYLNTPVL
+568 VLNANYPYLNTPVL

-608 DLYEAFLRLR
+608 DLYEAFLHLR
-618 NI
+618 NL

>member
-1 MPCTNSVASEDFAD
+1 MSCTNSVASEDFAD

-20 FTAPEEFMRSQGT
+20 FTTPEEFIRSQGT

-48 PLSTVTPFT
+48 PLSTVTPST

-71 LLDVTSMDTAGIT
+71 LLDVTSMDAAGIT
-84 AASELPVLG
+84 PAGELPVLN

-117 ADGSTR
+117 VDGSTR
-123 IIGIWDQTIEPTT
+123 IIGIWDQTNN
-136 ALDTGAFQDSDK
+136 SD
-148 PRSISEEFNS
+148 
-158 EDSRNLNL
+158 
-166 SVNSNSSTNSSNFD
+166 NSNNIEN
-180 YINNGSLETAFDF
+180 ETAKPFSAF
-193 PALYGTQY
+193 SALYGTQY
-201 TAAQINQ
+201 TAEEINL
-208 ALNSDDPASI
+208 ALNSDNPASI

-250 RASIAMVKLK
+250 QASIAMVKLK
-260 PAKQYLRDFYLIQDG
+260 PAKQYLRDFYLIRDG
-275 TDAYQENDIMMG
+275 ADAYQENDIMMG

-374 SMELWAEDVGVYTV
+374 SMELWAENMGAYTV

-406 GENTVSFLLEQSQ
+406 GENTVSFLLEQTQ

-440 EKPMSGIWRILIRN
+440 ENPMSGIWRILIRN
-454 SLDIRETFHLWLP
+454 SLDIRETFHIWLP

-481 DPDTIV
+481 DPDTII
-487 TDPGNAQYP
+487 TDPGNARYP

-501 YDHTRNSIYIHA
+501 YDHTKNSIYIHA
-513 SRGYSRSG
+513 SRGYSLSG
-521 QIKPDLAAPGV
+521 RIKPDLAAPGV
-532 NILGASASGRRLTR
+532 NILGASVSGRRLTR

-559 AAAILLHWG
+559 AAAILLNWG
-568 VLDGNYPYLNTPVL
+568 VLNANYPYLNTPVL

-608 DLYEAFLRLR
+608 NLYEAFLHLR
-618 NI
+618 NL

>member
-1 MPCTNSVASEDFAD
+1 MSCTNSVASEDFAD

-20 FTAPEEFMRSQGT
+20 FTTPEEFIRSQGT

-48 PLSTVTPFT
+48 PLSTVTPST

-71 LLDVTSMDTAGIT
+71 LLDVTSMDAAGIT
-84 AASELPVLG
+84 PAGELPVLN

-117 ADGSTR
+117 VDGSTR
-123 IIGIWDQTIEPTT
+123 IIGIWDQTNN
-136 ALDTGAFQDSDK
+136 SD
-148 PRSISEEFNS
+148 
-158 EDSRNLNL
+158 
-166 SVNSNSSTNSSNFD
+166 NSNNIEN
-180 YINNGSLETAFDF
+180 ETAKPFSAF
-193 PALYGTQY
+193 SALYGTQY
-201 TAAQINQ
+201 TAEEINL
-208 ALNSDDPASI
+208 ALNSDNPASI

-250 RASIAMVKLK
+250 QASIAMVKLK

-275 TDAYQENDIMMG
+275 AEAYQENDIMMG

-306 PLGTNMGSHMGMSRL
+306 PLGTNIGSHMGMSRL

-374 SMELWAEDVGVYTV
+374 SMELWAENMGAYTV

-406 GENTVSFLLEQSQ
+406 GENTVSFLLEQTQ
-419 ITVYTQIADVSA
+419 ITVYTQIADVSS

-440 EKPMSGIWRILIRN
+440 ENPMSGIWRILIRN
-454 SLDIRETFHLWLP
+454 SLDIRETFHIWLP

-481 DPDTIV
+481 DPDTTI
-487 TDPGNAQYP
+487 TDPGNARYP

-501 YDHTRNSIYIHA
+501 YDHTKNSIYIHA
-513 SRGYSRSG
+513 SRGYSLSG
-521 QIKPDLAAPGV
+521 RIKPDLAAPGV
-532 NILGASASGRRLTR
+532 NILGASVSGRRLTR

-559 AAAILLHWG
+559 AAAILLNWG
-568 VLDGNYPYLNTPVL
+568 VLNANYPYLNTPVL

-608 DLYEAFLRLR
+608 NLYEAFLHLR
-618 NI
+618 NL

>member
-1 MPCTNSVASEDFAD
+1 MSCTNSVASEDFAD

-20 FTAPEEFMRSQGT
+20 FTTPEEFIRSQGT

-48 PLSTVTPFT
+48 PLSTVTPST

-71 LLDVTSMDTAGIT
+71 LLDVTSMDAAGIT
-84 AASELPVLG
+84 PAGELPVLN

-117 ADGSTR
+117 VDGSTR
-123 IIGIWDQTIEPTT
+123 IIGIWDQTNN
-136 ALDTGAFQDSDK
+136 SD
-148 PRSISEEFNS
+148 
-158 EDSRNLNL
+158 
-166 SVNSNSSTNSSNFD
+166 NSNNIEN
-180 YINNGSLETAFDF
+180 ETAKPFSAF
-193 PALYGTQY
+193 SALYGTQY
-201 TAAQINQ
+201 TAEEINL
-208 ALNSDDPASI
+208 ALNSDNPASI

-250 RASIAMVKLK
+250 QASIAMVKLK

-275 TDAYQENDIMMG
+275 AEAYQENDIMMG

-374 SMELWAEDVGVYTV
+374 SMELWAENMGAYTV

-406 GENTVSFLLEQSQ
+406 GENTVSFLLEQTQ

-440 EKPMSGIWRILIRN
+440 ENPMSGIWRILIRN
-454 SLDIRETFHLWLP
+454 SLDIRETFHIWLP

-481 DPDTIV
+481 DPDTII
-487 TDPGNAQYP
+487 TDPGNARYP

-501 YDHTRNSIYIHA
+501 YDHTKNSIYIHA
-513 SRGYSRSG
+513 SRGYSLSG
-521 QIKPDLAAPGV
+521 RIKPDLAAPGV
-532 NILGASASGRRLTR
+532 NILGASVSGRRLTR

-559 AAAILLHWG
+559 AAAILLNWG
-568 VLDGNYPYLNTPVL
+568 RPQCKLSVSQHAGAKVHLRPWGTK
-582 KSIFVRGAQRNPALT
+582 KSSAHIPE
-597 YPNREFGYGTL
+597 P
-608 DLYEAFLRLR
+608 
-618 NI
+618 

>member
-1 MPCTNSVASEDFAD
+1 MSCTNSVASEDFAD

-20 FTAPEEFMRSQGT
+20 FTTPEEFIRSQGT

-48 PLSTVTPFT
+48 PLSTVTPST

-71 LLDVTSMDTAGIT
+71 LLDVTSMDAAGIT
-84 AASELPVLG
+84 PAGELPVLN

-117 ADGSTR
+117 VDGSTR
-123 IIGIWDQTIEPTT
+123 IIGIWDQTNN
-136 ALDTGAFQDSDK
+136 SD
-148 PRSISEEFNS
+148 
-158 EDSRNLNL
+158 
-166 SVNSNSSTNSSNFD
+166 NSNNIEN
-180 YINNGSLETAFDF
+180 ETAKPFSAF
-193 PALYGTQY
+193 SALYGTQY
-201 TAAQINQ
+201 TAEEINL
-208 ALNSDDPASI
+208 ALNSDNPASI

-250 RASIAMVKLK
+250 QASIAMVKLK

-275 TDAYQENDIMMG
+275 AEAYQENDIMMG

-374 SMELWAEDVGVYTV
+374 SMELWAENMGAYTV

-406 GENTVSFLLEQSQ
+406 GENTVSFLLEQTQ
-419 ITVYTQIADVSA
+419 ITVYTQIADVSS

-440 EKPMSGIWRILIRN
+440 ENPMSGIWRILIRN
-454 SLDIRETFHLWLP
+454 TLDIRETFHIWLP

-481 DPDTIV
+481 DPDTTI
-487 TDPGNAQYP
+487 TDPGNARYP

-501 YDHTRNSIYIHA
+501 YDHTKNSIYIHA
-513 SRGYSRSG
+513 SRGYSLSG
-521 QIKPDLAAPGV
+521 RIKPDLAAPGV
-532 NILGASASGRRLTR
+532 NILGASVSGRRLTR

-559 AAAILLHWG
+559 AAAILLNWG
-568 VLDGNYPYLNTPVL
+568 VLNANYPYLNTPVL

-608 DLYEAFLRLR
+608 NLYEAFLHLR
-618 NI
+618 NL

>member
-1 MPCTNSVASEDFAD
+1 MSCTNSVASEDFAD

-20 FTAPEEFMRSQGT
+20 FTTPEEYIRSQGT

-48 PLSTVTPFT
+48 PLSTVTPST

-71 LLDVTSMDTAGIT
+71 LLDVTSMDAAGIT
-84 AASELPVLG
+84 PAGELPVLN

-117 ADGSTR
+117 VDGSTR
-123 IIGIWDQTIEPTT
+123 IIGIWDQTNN
-136 ALDTGAFQDSDK
+136 SD
-148 PRSISEEFNS
+148 
-158 EDSRNLNL
+158 
-166 SVNSNSSTNSSNFD
+166 NSNNIEN
-180 YINNGSLETAFDF
+180 ETAKPFSAF
-193 PALYGTQY
+193 SALYGTQY
-201 TAAQINQ
+201 TAEEINL
-208 ALNSDDPASI
+208 ALNSDNPASI

-250 RASIAMVKLK
+250 QASIAMVKLK

-275 TDAYQENDIMMG
+275 AEAYQENDIMMG

-357 TDEVT
+357 TDEVI

-374 SMELWAEDVGVYTV
+374 SMELWAENMGAYTV

-406 GENTVSFLLEQSQ
+406 GENTVSFLLEQTQ
-419 ITVYTQIADVSA
+419 ITVYTQIADVSS

-440 EKPMSGIWRILIRN
+440 ENPMSGIWRILIRN
-454 SLDIRETFHLWLP
+454 TLDIRETFHIWLP

-481 DPDTIV
+481 DPDTTI
-487 TDPGNAQYP
+487 TDPGNARYP

-501 YDHTRNSIYIHA
+501 YDHTKNSIYIHA
-513 SRGYSRSG
+513 SRGYSLSG
-521 QIKPDLAAPGV
+521 RIKPDLAAPGV
-532 NILGASASGRRLTR
+532 KILGASVSGRRLTR

-551 VSAAHLAG
+551 VSAAPLAG
-559 AAAILLHWG
+559 AAAILLNWG
-568 VLDGNYPYLNTPVL
+568 VLNANYPYLNTPVL

-608 DLYEAFLRLR
+608 NLYEAFLHLR
-618 NI
+618 NL

>member
-1 MPCTNSVASEDFAD
+1 MSCTNSVASEDFAD

-20 FTAPEEFMRSQGT
+20 FTTPEEFIRSQGT

-48 PLSTVTPFT
+48 PLSTVTPST

-71 LLDVTSMDTAGIT
+71 LLDVTSMDAAGIT
-84 AASELPVLG
+84 PAGELPVLN

-117 ADGSTR
+117 VDGSTR
-123 IIGIWDQTIEPTT
+123 IIGIWDQTNN
-136 ALDTGAFQDSDK
+136 SD
-148 PRSISEEFNS
+148 
-158 EDSRNLNL
+158 
-166 SVNSNSSTNSSNFD
+166 NSNNIEN
-180 YINNGSLETAFDF
+180 ETVKPFSAFS
-193 PALYGTQY
+193 ALYGTQY
-201 TAAQINQ
+201 TADEINL
-208 ALNSDDPASI
+208 ALNSDNPASI

-250 RASIAMVKLK
+250 QASIAMVKLK

-275 TDAYQENDIMMG
+275 AEAYQENDIMMG

-306 PLGTNMGSHMGMSRL
+306 PLGTNIGSHMGMSRL

-344 GARHHFRAVMDAD
+344 GARHHFRAVMDAS

-374 SMELWAEDVGVYTV
+374 SMELWAENMGVYTV

-406 GENTVSFLLEQSQ
+406 GENTVSFLLEQTQ

-440 EKPMSGIWRILIRN
+440 ENPMSGIWRILIRN

-467 VRGFISDETYFLRP
+467 VRGFITDETYFLRP
-481 DPDTIV
+481 DPDTII
-487 TDPGNAQYP
+487 TDPGNARYP

-501 YDHTRNSIYIHA
+501 YDHTKNSIYIHA
-513 SRGYSRSG
+513 SRGYSLSG
-521 QIKPDLAAPGV
+521 RIKPDLAAPGV
-532 NILGASASGRRLTR
+532 NILGASVSGRRLTR

-559 AAAILLHWG
+559 AAAILLNWG
-568 VLDGNYPYLNTPVL
+568 VLNANYPYLNTPVL
-582 KSIFVRGAQRNPALT
+582 KSIFVRGAKRNPALT

-608 DLYEAFLRLR
+608 DLYEAFLHLR
-618 NI
+618 NL

>member
-1 MPCTNSVASEDFAD
+1 MSCTNSVASEDFAD

-20 FTAPEEFMRSQGT
+20 FTTPEEFIRSQGT

-48 PLSTVTPFT
+48 PLSTVTPST

-71 LLDVTSMDTAGIT
+71 LLDVTSMDAAGIT
-84 AASELPVLG
+84 PAGELPVLN

-123 IIGIWDQTIEPTT
+123 IIGIWDQTNN
-136 ALDTGAFQDSDK
+136 SD
-148 PRSISEEFNS
+148 
-158 EDSRNLNL
+158 
-166 SVNSNSSTNSSNFD
+166 NSNNIEN
-180 YINNGSLETAFDF
+180 ETAKPFSAF
-193 PALYGTQY
+193 SALYGTQY
-201 TAAQINQ
+201 TAEEINL
-208 ALNSDDPASI
+208 ALNSDNPASI

-240 ERAGFSGAAP
+240 ERAEFSGAAP
-250 RASIAMVKLK
+250 QASIAMVKLK

-275 TDAYQENDIMMG
+275 ADAYQENDIMMG

-374 SMELWAEDVGVYTV
+374 SMELWAENMGAYTV

-406 GENTVSFLLEQSQ
+406 GENTVSFLLEQTQ
-419 ITVYTQIADVSA
+419 ITVYTQIADVSS

-440 EKPMSGIWRILIRN
+440 ENPMSGIWRILIRN
-454 SLDIRETFHLWLP
+454 SLDIRETFHIWLP

-481 DPDTIV
+481 DPDTII
-487 TDPGNAQYP
+487 TDPGNARYP

-501 YDHTRNSIYIHA
+501 YDHTKNSIYIHA
-513 SRGYSRSG
+513 SRGYSLSG
-521 QIKPDLAAPGV
+521 RIKPDLAAPGV
-532 NILGASASGRRLTR
+532 NILGASVSGRRLTR

-559 AAAILLHWG
+559 AAAILLNWG
-568 VLDGNYPYLNTPVL
+568 VLNANYPYLNTPVL

-608 DLYEAFLRLR
+608 NLYEAFLHLR
-618 NI
+618 NL

>member
-1 MPCTNSVASEDFAD
+1 MSCTNSVASEDFAD

-20 FTAPEEFMRSQGT
+20 FTTPEEFIRSQGT
-33 DCIDFVNSTLAVVYV
+33 DCVDFVNSTLAVVYV
-48 PLSTVTPFT
+48 PLSTVTPST

-71 LLDVTSMDTAGIT
+71 LLDVTSMDAAGIT
-84 AASELPVLG
+84 PAGELPVLN

-117 ADGSTR
+117 VDGSTR
-123 IIGIWDQTIEPTT
+123 IIGIWDQTNN
-136 ALDTGAFQDSDK
+136 SD
-148 PRSISEEFNS
+148 
-158 EDSRNLNL
+158 
-166 SVNSNSSTNSSNFD
+166 NSNNIEN
-180 YINNGSLETAFDF
+180 ETAKPFSAF
-193 PALYGTQY
+193 SVLYGTQY
-201 TAAQINQ
+201 TAEEINL

-275 TDAYQENDIMMG
+275 AEAYQENDIMMG

-374 SMELWAEDVGVYTV
+374 SMELWAENMGAYTV

-406 GENTVSFLLEQSQ
+406 GENTVSFLLEQTQ

-440 EKPMSGIWRILIRN
+440 ENPMSGIWRILIRN
-454 SLDIRETFHLWLP
+454 SLDIRETFHIWLP

-481 DPDTIV
+481 DPDTTI
-487 TDPGNAQYP
+487 TDPGNARYP

-501 YDHTRNSIYIHA
+501 YDHTKNSIYIHA
-513 SRGYSRSG
+513 SRGYSLSG
-521 QIKPDLAAPGV
+521 RIKPDLAAPGV
-532 NILGASASGRRLTR
+532 NILGASVSGRRLTR

-559 AAAILLHWG
+559 AAAILLNWG
-568 VLDGNYPYLNTPVL
+568 VLNANYPYLNTPVL

-597 YPNREFGYGTL
+597 YPNREFGYGML

-618 NI
+618 NL

>member
-1 MPCTNSVASEDFAD
+1 MSCTNSVASEDFAD

-20 FTAPEEFMRSQGT
+20 FTTPEEFIRSQGT

-48 PLSTVTPFT
+48 PLSTVTPST

-71 LLDVTSMDTAGIT
+71 LLDVTSMDAAGIT
-84 AASELPVLG
+84 PAGELPVLN

-117 ADGSTR
+117 VDGSTR
-123 IIGIWDQTIEPTT
+123 IIGIWDQTNN
-136 ALDTGAFQDSDK
+136 SD
-148 PRSISEEFNS
+148 
-158 EDSRNLNL
+158 
-166 SVNSNSSTNSSNFD
+166 NSNNIEN
-180 YINNGSLETAFDF
+180 ETAKPFSAF
-193 PALYGTQY
+193 SALYGTQY
-201 TAAQINQ
+201 TAEEINL
-208 ALNSDDPASI
+208 ALNSDNPASI

-250 RASIAMVKLK
+250 QASIAMVKLK

-275 TDAYQENDIMMG
+275 AEAYQENDIMMG

-374 SMELWAEDVGVYTV
+374 SMELWAENMGAYTV

-406 GENTVSFLLEQSQ
+406 GENTVSFLLEQTQ
-419 ITVYTQIADVSA
+419 ITVYTQIADVSS

-440 EKPMSGIWRILIRN
+440 ENPMSGIWRILIRN
-454 SLDIRETFHLWLP
+454 SLDIRETFHIWLP

-481 DPDTIV
+481 DPDTII
-487 TDPGNAQYP
+487 TDPGNARYP

-501 YDHTRNSIYIHA
+501 YDHTKNSIYIHA
-513 SRGYSRSG
+513 SRGYSLSG
-521 QIKPDLAAPGV
+521 RIKPDLAAPGV
-532 NILGASASGRRLTR
+532 NILGASVSGRRLTR

-559 AAAILLHWG
+559 AAAILLNWG
-568 VLDGNYPYLNTPVL
+568 VLNANYPYLNTPVL

-608 DLYEAFLRLR
+608 NLYEAFLHLR
-618 NI
+618 NL

>member
-1 MPCTNSVASEDFAD
+1 MSCTNSVASEDFAD

-20 FTAPEEFMRSQGT
+20 FTTPEEFIRSQGT
-33 DCIDFVNSTLAVVYV
+33 DCVDFVNSTLAVVYV
-48 PLSTVTPFT
+48 PLSTVTPST

-71 LLDVTSMDTAGIT
+71 LLDVTSMDAAGIT
-84 AASELPVLG
+84 PAGELPVLN

-117 ADGSTR
+117 VDGSTR
-123 IIGIWDQTIEPTT
+123 IIGIWDQTNN
-136 ALDTGAFQDSDK
+136 SD
-148 PRSISEEFNS
+148 
-158 EDSRNLNL
+158 
-166 SVNSNSSTNSSNFD
+166 NSNNIEN
-180 YINNGSLETAFDF
+180 ETAKPFSAF
-193 PALYGTQY
+193 SALYGTQY
-201 TAAQINQ
+201 TAEEINL
-208 ALNSDDPASI
+208 ALNSDNPASI

-275 TDAYQENDIMMG
+275 AEAYQENDIMMG

-374 SMELWAEDVGVYTV
+374 SMELWAENMGAYTV

-406 GENTVSFLLEQSQ
+406 GENTVSFLLEQTQ

-440 EKPMSGIWRILIRN
+440 ENPMSGIWRILIRN
-454 SLDIRETFHLWLP
+454 SLDIRETFHIWLP

-481 DPDTIV
+481 DPDTTI
-487 TDPGNAQYP
+487 TDPGNARYP

-501 YDHTRNSIYIHA
+501 YDHTRSSIYIHA
-513 SRGYSRSG
+513 SRGYSLSG
-521 QIKPDLAAPGV
+521 RIKPDLAAPGV
-532 NILGASASGRRLTR
+532 NILGASVSGRRLTR

-559 AAAILLHWG
+559 AAAILLNWG
-568 VLDGNYPYLNTPVL
+568 ILDGNYPYLNTPVL

-597 YPNREFGYGTL
+597 YPNREFGYGML

-618 NI
+618 NL

>member
-1 MPCTNSVASEDFAD
+1 MSCTNSVASEDFAD

-20 FTAPEEFMRSQGT
+20 FTTPEEFIRSQGT

-48 PLSTVTPFT
+48 PLSTVTPST

-71 LLDVTSMDTAGIT
+71 LLDVTSMDAAGIT
-84 AASELPVLG
+84 PAGELPVLN

-123 IIGIWDQTIEPTT
+123 IIGIWDQTNN
-136 ALDTGAFQDSDK
+136 SD
-148 PRSISEEFNS
+148 
-158 EDSRNLNL
+158 
-166 SVNSNSSTNSSNFD
+166 NSNNIEN
-180 YINNGSLETAFDF
+180 ETAKPFSAF
-193 PALYGTQY
+193 SALYGTQY
-201 TAAQINQ
+201 TAEEINL
-208 ALNSDDPASI
+208 ALNSDNPASI

-240 ERAGFSGAAP
+240 ERAEFSGAAP
-250 RASIAMVKLK
+250 QASIAMVKLK

-275 TDAYQENDIMMG
+275 ADAYQENDIMMG

-374 SMELWAEDVGVYTV
+374 SMELWAENMGAYTV

-406 GENTVSFLLEQSQ
+406 GENTVSFLLEQTQ
-419 ITVYTQIADVSA
+419 ITVYTQIADVSS

-440 EKPMSGIWRILIRN
+440 ENPMSGIWRILIRN
-454 SLDIRETFHLWLP
+454 SLDIRETFHIWLP

-481 DPDTIV
+481 DPDTII
-487 TDPGNAQYP
+487 TDPGNARYL

-501 YDHTRNSIYIHA
+501 YDHTKNSIYIHA
-513 SRGYSRSG
+513 SRGYSLSG
-521 QIKPDLAAPGV
+521 RIKPDLAAPGV
-532 NILGASASGRRLTR
+532 NILGASVSGRRLTR

-559 AAAILLHWG
+559 AAAILLNWG
-568 VLDGNYPYLNTPVL
+568 VLNANYPYLSTPVL

-608 DLYEAFLRLR
+608 NLYEAFLHLR
-618 NI
+618 NL

>member
-1 MPCTNSVASEDFAD
+1 MSCTNSVASEDFAE

-20 FTAPEEFMRSQGT
+20 FTTPEEFIRSQGT

-48 PLSTVTPFT
+48 PLSTVTPST

-71 LLDVTSMDTAGIT
+71 LLDVTSMDAAGIT
-84 AASELPVLG
+84 PAGELPVLN

-117 ADGSTR
+117 VDGSTR
-123 IIGIWDQTIEPTT
+123 IIGIWDQTNN
-136 ALDTGAFQDSDK
+136 SD
-148 PRSISEEFNS
+148 
-158 EDSRNLNL
+158 
-166 SVNSNSSTNSSNFD
+166 NSNNIEN
-180 YINNGSLETAFDF
+180 ETAKPFSAF
-193 PALYGTQY
+193 SALYGTQY
-201 TAAQINQ
+201 TAEEINL
-208 ALNSDDPASI
+208 ALNSDNPASI

-250 RASIAMVKLK
+250 QASIAMVKLK

-275 TDAYQENDIMMG
+275 ADAYQENDIMMG

-306 PLGTNMGSHMGMSRL
+306 PLGTNIGSHMGMSRL

-374 SMELWAEDVGVYTV
+374 SMELWAENMGVYTV

-406 GENTVSFLLEQSQ
+406 GENTVSFLLEQTQ

-440 EKPMSGIWRILIRN
+440 ENPMSGIWRILIRN

-467 VRGFISDETYFLRP
+467 VRGFITDETYFLRP
-481 DPDTIV
+481 DPDTII
-487 TDPGNAQYP
+487 TDPGNARYP

-501 YDHTRNSIYIHA
+501 YDHTKNSIYIHA
-513 SRGYSRSG
+513 SRGYSLSG
-521 QIKPDLAAPGV
+521 RIKPDLAAPGV
-532 NILGASASGRRLTR
+532 NILGASVSGRRLTR

-559 AAAILLHWG
+559 AAAILLNWG
-568 VLDGNYPYLNTPVL
+568 VLNANYPYLNTPVL

-608 DLYEAFLRLR
+608 DLYEAFLHLR
-618 NI
+618 NL

>member
-1 MPCTNSVASEDFAD
+1 MSCTNSVASEDFAD

-20 FTAPEEFMRSQGT
+20 FTTPEEFIRSQGT

-71 LLDVTSMDTAGIT
+71 LLDVTSMDAAGIT
-84 AASELPVLG
+84 PAGELPVLN

-117 ADGSTR
+117 VDGSTR
-123 IIGIWDQTIEPTT
+123 IIGIWDQTNN
-136 ALDTGAFQDSDK
+136 SD
-148 PRSISEEFNS
+148 
-158 EDSRNLNL
+158 
-166 SVNSNSSTNSSNFD
+166 NSNNIEN
-180 YINNGSLETAFDF
+180 ETVKPFSAFS
-193 PALYGTQY
+193 ALYGTQY
-201 TAAQINQ
+201 TAEEINL
-208 ALNSDDPASI
+208 ALNSDNPASI

-250 RASIAMVKLK
+250 QASIAMVKLK

-275 TDAYQENDIMMG
+275 AEAYQENDIMMG

-344 GARHHFRAVMDAD
+344 GARHHFRAVMDAS

-374 SMELWAEDVGVYTV
+374 SMELWAENMGVYTV

-406 GENTVSFLLEQSQ
+406 GENTVSFLLEQTQ
-419 ITVYTQIADVSA
+419 ITVYTQIADASA

-440 EKPMSGIWRILIRN
+440 ENPMSGIWRILIRN
-454 SLDIRETFHLWLP
+454 SLDIRETFHIWLP

-481 DPDTIV
+481 DPDTII
-487 TDPGNAQYP
+487 TDPGNARYP

-501 YDHTRNSIYIHA
+501 YDHTKNSIYIHA
-513 SRGYSRSG
+513 SRGYSLSG
-521 QIKPDLAAPGV
+521 RIKPDLAAPGV
-532 NILGASASGRRLTR
+532 NILGASVSGRRLTR

-559 AAAILLHWG
+559 AAAILLNWG
-568 VLDGNYPYLNTPVL
+568 VLNANYPYLNTPVL

-608 DLYEAFLRLR
+608 DLYEAFLHLR
-618 NI
+618 NL

>member
-1 MPCTNSVASEDFAD
+1 MSCTNSVASEDFAD

-20 FTAPEEFMRSQGT
+20 FTSPEEFIRSQGT
-33 DCIDFVNSTLAVVYV
+33 DCIDFVDSTLAVVYV

-71 LLDVTSMDTAGIT
+71 LLDVTSMEAAGIT
-84 AASELPVLG
+84 TASGLPALG

-117 ADGSTR
+117 VDGSTR
-123 IIGIWDQTIEPTT
+123 IIGIWDQTNN
-136 ALDTGAFQDSDK
+136 SD
-148 PRSISEEFNS
+148 
-158 EDSRNLNL
+158 
-166 SVNSNSSTNSSNFD
+166 NSNNMENEAAKPFS
-180 YINNGSLETAFDF
+180 AF

-201 TAAQINQ
+201 TAEEINL
-208 ALNSDDPASI
+208 ALNSDNPASI

-240 ERAGFSGAAP
+240 ERAEFSGAAP

-260 PAKQYLRDFYLIQDG
+260 PAKQYLREFYLIQDG
-275 TDAYQENDIMMG
+275 AEAYQENDIIMG

-344 GARHHFRAVMDAD
+344 GARHHFQAVMDAD

-374 SMELWAEDVGVYTV
+374 SMELWAADVGVYTV

-397 AREISVPLR
+397 ARRISVPLR
-406 GENTVSFLLEQSQ
+406 GENTVSFLLEQTR

-440 EKPMSGIWRILIRN
+440 ENPMSGIWRILIRN

-481 DPDTIV
+481 NPDTII

-532 NILGASASGRRLTR
+532 NILGASSSGRRLTR

-559 AAAILLHWG
+559 AAAILLSWG
-568 VLDGNYPYLNTPVL
+568 ILDGNYPYLNTPVL
-582 KSIFVRGAQRNPALT
+582 KSIFIRGAQRNPALT

-618 NI
+618 NL

>member
-1 MPCTNSVASEDFAD
+1 MSCTNSVASEDFAD

-20 FTAPEEFMRSQGT
+20 FTTPEEFIRSQGT

-48 PLSTVTPFT
+48 PLSTVTPST

-71 LLDVTSMDTAGIT
+71 LLDVTSMDAAGIT
-84 AASELPVLG
+84 PAGELPVLN

-117 ADGSTR
+117 VDGSTR
-123 IIGIWDQTIEPTT
+123 IIGIWDQTNN
-136 ALDTGAFQDSDK
+136 SD
-148 PRSISEEFNS
+148 
-158 EDSRNLNL
+158 
-166 SVNSNSSTNSSNFD
+166 NSNNIEN
-180 YINNGSLETAFDF
+180 ETAKPFSAF
-193 PALYGTQY
+193 SALYGTQY
-201 TAAQINQ
+201 TAEEINL
-208 ALNSDDPASI
+208 ALSSDNPASI

-250 RASIAMVKLK
+250 QASIAMVKLK

-275 TDAYQENDIMMG
+275 ADAYQENDIMMG

-306 PLGTNMGSHMGMSRL
+306 PLGTNIGSHMGMSRL

-344 GARHHFRAVMDAD
+344 GARHHFRAVMDAS

-374 SMELWAEDVGVYTV
+374 SMELWAENMGVYTV

-406 GENTVSFLLEQSQ
+406 GENTVSFLLEQTQ

-440 EKPMSGIWRILIRN
+440 ENPMSGIWRILIRN

-467 VRGFISDETYFLRP
+467 VRGFITDETYFLRP
-481 DPDTIV
+481 DPDTII
-487 TDPGNAQYP
+487 TDPGNARYP

-501 YDHTRNSIYIHA
+501 YDHTKNSIYIHA
-513 SRGYSRSG
+513 SRGYSLSG
-521 QIKPDLAAPGV
+521 RIKPDLAAPGV
-532 NILGASASGRRLTR
+532 NILGASVSGRRLTR

-559 AAAILLHWG
+559 AAAILLNWG
-568 VLDGNYPYLNTPVL
+568 VLNANYPYLNTPVL

-608 DLYEAFLRLR
+608 DLYEAFLHLR
-618 NI
+618 NL

>member
-1 MPCTNSVASEDFAD
+1 MSCTNSVASEDFAD

-20 FTAPEEFMRSQGT
+20 FTTPEEFIRSQGT

-48 PLSTVTPFT
+48 PLSTVTPST

-71 LLDVTSMDTAGIT
+71 LLDVTSMDAAGIT
-84 AASELPVLG
+84 PAGELPVLN

-117 ADGSTR
+117 VDGSTR
-123 IIGIWDQTIEPTT
+123 IIGIWDQTNN
-136 ALDTGAFQDSDK
+136 SD
-148 PRSISEEFNS
+148 
-158 EDSRNLNL
+158 
-166 SVNSNSSTNSSNFD
+166 NSNNIEN
-180 YINNGSLETAFDF
+180 ETVKPFSAFS
-193 PALYGTQY
+193 ALYGTQY
-201 TAAQINQ
+201 TAEEINL
-208 ALNSDDPASI
+208 ALNSDNPASI

-250 RASIAMVKLK
+250 QASIAMVKLK

-275 TDAYQENDIMMG
+275 ADAYQENDIMMG

-374 SMELWAEDVGVYTV
+374 SMELWAENMGAYTV

-406 GENTVSFLLEQSQ
+406 GENTVSFLLEQTQ

-440 EKPMSGIWRILIRN
+440 ENPMSGIWRILIRN
-454 SLDIRETFHLWLP
+454 SLDIRETFHIWLP
-467 VRGFISDETYFLRP
+467 VRGFITDETYFLRP
-481 DPDTIV
+481 DPDTII
-487 TDPGNAQYP
+487 TDPGNARYP

-501 YDHTRNSIYIHA
+501 YDHTKNSIYIHA
-513 SRGYSRSG
+513 SRGYSLSG
-521 QIKPDLAAPGV
+521 RIKPDLAAPGV
-532 NILGASASGRRLTR
+532 NILGASVSGRRLTR

-559 AAAILLHWG
+559 AAAILLNWG
-568 VLDGNYPYLNTPVL
+568 VLNANYPYLNTPVL

-608 DLYEAFLRLR
+608 NLYEAFLHLR
-618 NI
+618 NL

>member
-1 MPCTNSVASEDFAD
+1 MSCTNSVASEDFAD

-20 FTAPEEFMRSQGT
+20 FTTPEEFIRSQGT

-48 PLSTVTPFT
+48 PLSTVTPST

-71 LLDVTSMDTAGIT
+71 LLDVTSMDAAGIT
-84 AASELPVLG
+84 PAGELPVLN

-117 ADGSTR
+117 VDGSTR
-123 IIGIWDQTIEPTT
+123 IIGIWDQTNN
-136 ALDTGAFQDSDK
+136 SD
-148 PRSISEEFNS
+148 
-158 EDSRNLNL
+158 
-166 SVNSNSSTNSSNFD
+166 NSNNIEN
-180 YINNGSLETAFDF
+180 ETAKPFSAF
-193 PALYGTQY
+193 SALYGTQY
-201 TAAQINQ
+201 TAEEINL
-208 ALNSDDPASI
+208 ALNSDNPASI

-250 RASIAMVKLK
+250 QASIAMVKLK

-275 TDAYQENDIMMG
+275 AEAYQENDIMMG

-374 SMELWAEDVGVYTV
+374 SMELWAENMGVYTV

-406 GENTVSFLLEQSQ
+406 GENTVSFLLEQTQ

-440 EKPMSGIWRILIRN
+440 ENPMSGIWRILIRN
-454 SLDIRETFHLWLP
+454 SLDIRETFHIWLP

-481 DPDTIV
+481 DPDTII
-487 TDPGNAQYP
+487 TDPGNARYP

-501 YDHTRNSIYIHA
+501 YDHTKNSIYIHA
-513 SRGYSRSG
+513 SRGYSLSG
-521 QIKPDLAAPGV
+521 RIKPDLAAPGV
-532 NILGASASGRRLTR
+532 NILGASVSGRRLTR

-559 AAAILLHWG
+559 AAAILLNWG
-568 VLDGNYPYLNTPVL
+568 VLNANYPYLNTPVL

-608 DLYEAFLRLR
+608 DLYEAFLHLR
-618 NI
+618 NL